1 VEELQQRIEELMKK
15 IPGYAGYAERE
26 NRREADKE
34 LREAVAA
41 AFQSQVDRLNRVQER
56 LLTRGDFATLE
67 VLDKARTRLSHLA
80 ERLRTASYGYSGFF
94 DRARR
99 LDLADLDRLY
109 VLDLEL
115 ANGVERIGDLLA
127 QMGLGERV
135 SELAQRLLDELDRLH
150 RVFEQRRHL
159 IDTFDIDA
167 EEGAEPEETAE
178 EESAGTET
186 PDEEP

>member
-1 VEELQQRIEELMKK
+1 MEELQQRIEELMKK

-26 NRREADKE
+26 NRRAADKE

-67 VLDKARTRLSHLA
+67 LLDKARTRLSHLA
-80 ERLRTASYGYSGFF
+80 ERLRTASYGYTGFF
-94 DRARR
+94 ERARR
-99 LDLADLDRLY
+99 LDLPELDRLY
-109 VLDLEL
+109 ILDLEL

-135 SELAQRLLDELDRLH
+135 GELAQRMLDELDRLH
-150 RVFEQRRHL
+150 RVFEQRRHV
-159 IDTFDIDA
+159 IDTFDTEDA
-167 EEGAEPEETAE
+167 GRQEKTDPSGEEA
-178 EESAGTET
+178 
-186 PDEEP
+186 